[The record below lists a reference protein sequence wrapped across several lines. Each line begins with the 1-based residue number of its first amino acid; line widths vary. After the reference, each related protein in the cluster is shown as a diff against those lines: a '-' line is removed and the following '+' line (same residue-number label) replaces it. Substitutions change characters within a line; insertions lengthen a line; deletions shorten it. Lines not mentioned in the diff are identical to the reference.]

1 MRERQWRPTALVSA
15 LALVIL
21 AGVCFAR
28 LVVHPAA
35 IIVDGERPSLDHAN
49 PGEPRGHG
57 NDATFSFLPHHLAIA
72 KVIRTFGHV
81 PSWDNRGFGGRP
93 LVGNPQGGTFYPPV
107 WLVWWSGA
115 PAALGWL
122 TVGHLLWGGAGMYV
136 LVRSLGA
143 GRWGATVAAAA
154 YQASP
159 LLLAHTF
166 EGHYPHVWA
175 ACWFPW
181 AFWAFHDQ
189 QSGHVR
195 GRLLLPI
202 ILALT
207 YLTGHPQEWL
217 LLILA
222 LTAWCLGAAWK
233 SWRAHGPRSSVAQFA
248 WWAGA
253 LALSIG
259 IAAVEIAS
267 ELAVRPWLARNPDAP
282 VGIGLPRRYQLGAFN
297 LFQLLSPTAL
307 GGPSDYFGDDN
318 YWETLFSIG
327 LAPLVLAVT
336 AAIGHPDRKQVRG
349 WLVLLGMAIWFA
361 CGRHML
367 LFAIAYLTVPGVS
380 WFRVPARALFLANL
394 AGAALAGLGVEALRI
409 HGSRSQ
415 FWHKFAVRFAVVFVI
430 GLACLLSIRSYHGS
444 ESSSRFGLAAGR
456 VLGDT
461 CFWSVLASMTALIL
475 AGCLVRR
482 WRSPLLAGRLLG
494 LLAVCELGS
503 HGASLIQVAPAE
515 LFLGDNPISASLIQ
529 FRHDSPQ
536 MGRIR
541 VKARDRFYS
550 DLQAASIDVEKT
562 NINDVFQLAHGSRL
576 YAQLYPV
583 ASRPRR
589 SIDDHM
595 HEAVEYHRR
604 RIRQAVFDRF
614 SVAYLVSD
622 RFESDPGW
630 PVAAQGE
637 CHGSR
642 WVIQRNPSMLPR
654 AYVVPTAAIISEDE
668 SSPRARFLDVDPR
681 ESVLMN
687 DDPLVHA
694 CDRRRQPFT
703 TAEWA
708 SLDPDHPVI
717 TVTTQ
722 GAGLLVV
729 SDTWMPGWT
738 ARVDGERTPIY
749 RGNIAQ
755 RVIPLW
761 QAGRHTIEMDYVPP
775 GLALGCIVT
784 ALSLVSWGLMCV
796 SAESRRSER
805 HVEAR
810 RVVYTC
816 GSHADRR
823 WRVNCRGHL
832 QDGQGEFG

>member
-1 MRERQWRPTALVSA
+1 VRERRWRPTALVSA
-15 LALVIL
+15 LTLVIL

-28 LVVHPAA
+28 LVVQPAA
-35 IIVDGERPSLDHAN
+35 IIVDEERPSLDHAN
-49 PGEPRGHG
+49 PGEPRGIG
-57 NDATFSFLPHHLAIA
+57 NDAAFSFLPHHLSIA

-81 PSWDNRGFGGRP
+81 PSWDVRGFGGRP
-93 LVGNPQGGTFYPPV
+93 LIGNPQGGTFYPPV

-136 LVRSLGA
+136 LLRSLGA
-143 GRWGATVAAAA
+143 GPWGATIAAAS

-181 AFWAFHDQ
+181 AFWAFHDHR
-189 QSGHVR
+189 SGHVR

-202 ILALT
+202 ILVFT

-217 LLILA
+217 LLVLA
-222 LTAWCLGAAWK
+222 LTAWCLGAAWRL
-233 SWRAHGPRSSVAQFA
+233 WRAQRPRESVAQIV
-248 WWAGA
+248 WWAGT

-259 IAAVEIAS
+259 IAAVEIAP
-267 ELAVRPWLARNPDAP
+267 ELAVRPWLARNSDAP
-282 VGIGLPRRYQLGAFN
+282 AGIEIPRRYHLGAGN
-297 LFQLLSPTAL
+297 LLQLLSPTAL

-336 AAIGHPDRKQVRG
+336 AAVWHRDRKQIRG
-349 WLVLLGMAIWFA
+349 WLWLMGLAIWFA
-361 CGRHML
+361 CGRRL
-367 LFAIAYLTVPGVS
+367 LFFMIAYLTVPGVS

-394 AGAALAGLGVEALRI
+394 AGAALAGLGVETLQI
-409 HGSRSQ
+409 HRGRSQ
-415 FWHKFAVRFAVVFVI
+415 FWHKYAVRFAAVFVI
-430 GLACLLSIRSYHGS
+430 GLACLLSMRSYHGS
-444 ESSSRFGLAAGR
+444 DSSSRIALAAGR
-456 VLGDT
+456 VLDDA
-461 CFWSVLASMTALIL
+461 CFRSVLASIAAVIL
-475 AGCLVRR
+475 AGCLVRG
-482 WRSPLLAGRLLG
+482 WRNPLLAGRLLG
-494 LLAVCELGS
+494 LLVLCELGWN
-503 HGASLIQVAPAE
+503 GVSLIQVARADP
-515 LFLGDNPISASLIQ
+515 FLGHHPVSAALTQ
-529 FRHDSPQ
+529 FRHDSPGA
-536 MGRIR
+536 GRLR
-541 VKARDRFYS
+541 VKARDLFYS

-562 NINDVFQLAHGSRL
+562 NINDVFQLAHASRL

-583 ASRPRR
+583 ASRLRR

-622 RFESDPGW
+622 RYESDPGW

-637 CHGSR
+637 WHGSR
-642 WVIQRNPSMLPR
+642 WVIQRNPSVLPR
-654 AYVVPTAAIISEDE
+654 AYVVPTAAIVSEDE

-687 DDPLVHA
+687 EDPL
-694 CDRRRQPFT
+694 RSLSGSPRQPFT
-703 TAEWA
+703 AARWA

-717 TVTTQ
+717 TVTTH

-738 ARVDGERTPIY
+738 VRVDGERTPIY

-761 QAGRHTIEMDYVPP
+761 QPGRHTIEMDYVPP
-775 GLALGCIVT
+775 GLVPGFIFT
-784 ALSLVSWGLMCV
+784 ALSLLTWGLMCV
-796 SAESRRSER
+796 FMITTTRTASPCEQIRFLTIRTTRRSP
-805 HVEAR
+805 ASS
-810 RVVYTC
+810 
-816 GSHADRR
+816 SHLR
-823 WRVNCRGHL
+823 NPS
-832 QDGQGEFG
+832 